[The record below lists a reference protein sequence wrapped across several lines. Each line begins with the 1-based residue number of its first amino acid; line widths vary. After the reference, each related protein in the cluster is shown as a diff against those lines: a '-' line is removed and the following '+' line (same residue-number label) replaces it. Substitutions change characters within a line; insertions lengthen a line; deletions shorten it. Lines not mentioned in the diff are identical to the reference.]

1 MPKGKVMNNY
11 PFIPF
16 VPDIDIVKRRM
27 GARKGSVGAGLSE
40 EIGEYYKKAQ
50 SIFSVRGRAETY
62 DIKHVGDEA
71 VELTG
76 HRVESRLLA
85 KMLGDSAQVYL
96 MCATIP
102 KRSVDRINE
111 AIEKGQGLMALVYD
125 AYASELADGA
135 LDIMMQGRNEA
146 LRRTGQALTSKRFSA
161 GYGDLDIKYQ
171 GIFYELLQMK
181 TLGVEINDSYLLI
194 PEKSV
199 IAIAGVE

>member
-1 MPKGKVMNNY
+1 MNNY

-16 VPDIDIVKRRM
+16 TPKIEIVTRRM
-27 GARKGSVGAGLSE
+27 GARKGSAGADLSE

-50 SIFSVRGRAETY
+50 SAFSVRGRADTC
-62 DIKHVGDEA
+62 DLKHIAEDT
-71 VELTG
+71 VEIAG
-76 HRVESRLLA
+76 HSVESRLLS
-85 KMLGDSAQVYL
+85 KMLKNSVDAYL

-102 KRSVDRINE
+102 KRDVERINE
-111 AIEKGQGLMALVYD
+111 AIEKGRGLMALVYD

-135 LDIMMQGRNEA
+135 LDIMMRGKNEA
-146 LRRTGQALTSKRFSA
+146 LRRTGQKLTVKRFSA

-171 GIFYELLQMK
+171 GVFYRMLDMK
-181 TLGVEINDSYLLI
+181 TLGVEINDSFLLI